1 MGLKEITSIYQTI
14 SISVRLLT
22 RESEKEQVYDILE
35 LLRKSI
41 TECNMKFWETC
52 IPTNVHGYK
61 TWHKKSFSRLP
72 FVKLDA
78 NLLIGQVLQNYTKEI
93 L

>member
-1 MGLKEITSIYQTI
+1 M
-14 SISVRLLT
+14 
-22 RESEKEQVYDILE
+22 QVYDILE
-35 LLRKSI
+35 LLPKSI
-41 TECNMKFWETC
+41 SECNMNFRETC

-61 TWHKKSFSRLP
+61 IWHKKSFSRLP